1 VKAAAAAAKRDRR
14 GAAIAGRIRSYPM
27 SLSPAVRLIRKLPA
41 GRRTA
46 LRIWN
51 LLLIH
56 LAPKADAPTYFG
68 ATMAC
73 DAHDVI
79 QSTIIHFGVW
89 EPAVSRAFEL
99 LVKPGDTVAD
109 VGANIGY
116 YSLLSAHLVGEAG
129 RVVAIEAHPR
139 TAGNLRANLRAN
151 GASNVRVVE
160 AAASDKDGSL
170 PLFDAPATN
179 IGMTTTRPE
188 SGFAFLC
195 DVKAEAFH
203 AMLTAQEKAS
213 LSLIKIDIEGAEIP
227 VLRDIL
233 AHYAEFA
240 RSPAIVVEAN
250 VAQNP
255 DWSSMFE
262 QLAQRG
268 FAAFDLHNDYS
279 WENQL
284 DNRIEAP
291 TRLERLPSI
300 QTDILF
306 VPNALARDIE
316 RAGSGRANA

>member
-1 VKAAAAAAKRDRR
+1 MKPSR
-14 GAAIAGRIRSYPM
+14 
-27 SLSPAVRLIRKLPA
+27 AVRLIRKLPG

-46 LRIWN
+46 LRVWN
-51 LLLIH
+51 RLLMH
-56 LAPKADAPTYFG
+56 LAPRSDAPTYFG
-68 ATMAC
+68 ATMTC

-129 RVVAIEAHPR
+129 TVAAIEAHPR
-139 TAGNLRANLRAN
+139 TAESLRANVSAN
-151 GASNVRVVE
+151 GRSNVRVVE
-160 AAASDKDGSL
+160 AAASDREGTL
-170 PLFDAPATN
+170 PLFEAPATN
-179 IGMTTTRPE
+179 IGMTSTRRE

-195 DVKAEAFH
+195 DVKSEPFH
-203 AMLTAQEKAS
+203 AMLTEDEKAA

-240 RSPAIVVEAN
+240 RSPAIIVEAN

-255 DWSSMFE
+255 EWSGMFE
-262 QLAQRG
+262 QLARNG
-268 FAAFDLHNDYS
+268 FDAFDLHNDYS
-279 WENQL
+279 WESLL
-284 DNRIEAP
+284 DDRMEAP
-291 TRLERLPSI
+291 TRIDRLPSI

-306 VPNALARDIE
+306 VPRALASEIE
-316 RAGSGRANA
+316 PAASGEASS

>member
-1 VKAAAAAAKRDRR
+1 
-14 GAAIAGRIRSYPM
+14 M

-51 LLLIH
+51 RLLIH

-139 TAGNLRANLRAN
+139 TAGNLRANLRTN
-151 GASNVRVVE
+151 GASRVRVVE

-240 RSPAIVVEAN
+240 RSPAIVVEAS